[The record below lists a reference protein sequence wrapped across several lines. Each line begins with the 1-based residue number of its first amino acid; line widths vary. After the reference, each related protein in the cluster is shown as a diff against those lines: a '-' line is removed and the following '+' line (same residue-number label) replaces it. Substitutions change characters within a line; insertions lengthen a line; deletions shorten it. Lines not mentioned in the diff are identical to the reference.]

1 VTPGVL
7 SAGHGALHLVLS
19 TDTAARMLA
28 LLLVLKT
35 IAAAISIGSGF
46 RGGLFF
52 ASLLLGAL
60 VGKLFA
66 LGANL
71 DGVTGRPLGL
81 GGGVVAPQSD
91 GVGSGSG
98 RKPAPCIIEGRPWSI
113 MPGSTSRWN

>member
-1 VTPGVL
+1 LVGIALMRGMSLAEAVVRWLVPWAWLRPAAGGLAVGTLALVTPGVL

-19 TDTAARMLA
+19 TDAAARMLL

-35 IAAAISIGSGF
+35 IAAAVSIGSGF

-66 LGANL
+66 LGADL
-71 DGVTGRPLGL
+71 VL
-81 GGGVVAPQSD
+81 
-91 GVGSGSG
+91 
-98 RKPAPCIIEGRPWSI
+98 PAG
-113 MPGSTSRWN
+113 